1 MTPEA
6 FKLKGEDW
14 DEVTPTGN
22 PTRLTEAVPENP
34 FCGIKL
40 RLTDAVELG
49 DIVKVDGLA
58 SIENDG
64 GGGGGGDE
72 LPPPQLIS
80 PTIRISSADEMTA
93 LRTFIIE
100 VFPGRVQ
107 RRVPSYTSSSIVSV
121 EWLPSDA
128 STFAYVGP
136 ESI

>member
-22 PTRLTEAVPENP
+22 PLRLTEAVPENP

-58 SIENDG
+58 PIENDG

-80 PTIRISSADEMTA
+80 PTLRISSADEMTA

-100 VFPGRVQ
+100 VFPR
-107 RRVPSYTSSSIVSV
+107 PSPAPCSELYELEYCIC
-121 EWLPSDA
+121 
-128 STFAYVGP
+128 
-136 ESI
+136 